1 MSASLLDH
9 EQLYQDRILFPI
21 IAFFPMGSSYYA
33 PDIRTLGGRNKY
45 KGDLK
50 NSLVLFN
57 SDMEYLGYKLA
68 CHSRSIQM
76 DHLYILLRKSL

>member
-1 MSASLLDH
+1 MSAFLLNL
-9 EQLYQDRILFPI
+9 ERLYQDRIVFPI

-33 PDIRTLGGRNKY
+33 LDSRTLGGRNKS
-45 KGDLK
+45 KGNLK

-57 SDMEYLGYKLA
+57 SDMEYLGYKRA

-76 DHLYILLRKSL
+76 DLLYILLRKSL